1 MASVQYLFV
10 FSLYKILF
18 AIIVIYFLK
27 EILNIAT

>member
-10 FSLYKILF
+10 FFPYKILF
-18 AIIVIYFLK
+18 AFIVIYVLK